1 MGDFPYT
8 GPERRAGQA
17 AEIARLEAEI
27 KALHDHSQEATPGA
41 QELARGL
48 ARQVSEDAIV
58 LAEKRGE
65 EKATLSLWQAGM
77 EQHNEMQNGSLKS
90 IEAKLEKL
98 NERVGEVVNGLAT
111 KRATDA
117 TLAEVVKKQAED
129 AANLTVTSQEFRRW
143 VIGLAVAA
151 FLAFAAARGFR
162 F

>member
-1 MGDFPYT
+1 MGDSPYT

-41 QELARGL
+41 QELARSL
-48 ARQVSEDAIV
+48 ARQASEDAIA

-65 EKATLSLWQAGM
+65 ERATLSLWQAGM
-77 EQHNEMQNGSLKS
+77 EQHNKEQNGSLKS

-98 NERVGEVVNGLAT
+98 DERVGEVVNGLAT

-117 TLAEVVKKQAED
+117 TLAEAVKKQAED
-129 AANLTVTSQEFRRW
+129 ASKATVSSQEFRRW
-143 VIGLAVAA
+143 AIGLIVTML
-151 FLAFAAARGFR
+151 LAFAAAKGFR